1 MPTAG
6 FEPALTAKGRPQT
19 YAPSQFMIPKLSYIS
34 MLRKPSNW
42 KNKKINQSINHSQ
55 CLFIVYPINKTP

>member
-6 FEPALTAKGRPQT
+6 FKPALTAKERPQT

-42 KNKKINQSINHSQ
+42 KYKKSINQSIAVFVY
-55 CLFIVYPINKTP
+55 CLSDQ